1 MAKKSEPKKKPAHVL
16 PGSRSPAGSKICSG
30 RPAFYAIL
38 YCVSMLRDMSLLAVM
53 QLNILKCYSFF
64 RNRLMKDNSQLNS
77 VAILK

>member
-1 MAKKSEPKKKPAHVL
+1 MFQVKEAGAQLEAIFAA
-16 PGSRSPAGSKICSG
+16 SRH
-30 RPAFYAIL
+30 AFYTIV
-38 YCVSMLRDMSLLAVM
+38 YCVSMFRDMSLLAVT